1 MKMFLSALVLTLI
14 AFAVIDTVWLSLT
27 AGPLYKPLMGDLM
40 ATRIN
45 MVAAVA
51 FYLLYGLGV
60 TWFLTFPAL
69 SGQLPV
75 HGLPAGWSLTISAAL
90 LGLMAYGTYNLTAVA
105 VIRDWS
111 LKLVV
116 IDMIW
121 GAVLT
126 TVASHLV
133 VFAGRLLK
141 I

>member
-1 MKMFLSALVLTLI
+1 MFLSALVLTLI
-14 AFAVIDTVWLSLT
+14 AFAVIDTVWLSFM
-27 AGPLYKPLMGDLM
+27 AGPVYRPLMGDLM
-40 ATRIN
+40 AARIN
-45 MVAAVA
+45 MYAAVG
-51 FYLLYGLGV
+51 FYVLYALGV

-69 SGQLPV
+69 SGQMPAY
-75 HGLPAGWSLTISAAL
+75 GLPAGWSLTVSAAL
-90 LGLMAYGTYNLTAVA
+90 LGLLAYGTYNLTAMA

-111 LKLVV
+111 FKLVL

-126 TVASHLV
+126 TIASHLV

>member
-27 AGPLYKPLMGDLM
+27 AGPVYKPLMGDLM

-45 MVAAVA
+45 LPAAVA
-51 FYLLYGLGV
+51 FYVLYAVGV

-90 LGLMAYGTYNLTAVA
+90 LGLMAYGTYNLTALA

-111 LKLVV
+111 VKLVV

-126 TVASHLV
+126 TAASHLV